1 MKNILIAS
9 LVLFASSAIAAPVGP
24 AGCGL
29 GHQIFKKDNQVL
41 AATTNGT
48 SANQLFGITSGTS
61 GCEQKNGLAKLET
74 FIDNNRVAVAND
86 IARGQ
91 GETLASISLI
101 MDCTSIDEVGG
112 VLKTHYSEVFTSVDV
127 PASQVSS
134 NVQNV
139 LKSNNVQCS
148 SI

>member
-9 LVLFASSAIAAPVGP
+9 LILFGSSVMAQAIGP

-29 GHQIFKKDNQVL
+29 GNQIFKKDNQVL

-48 SANQLFGITSGTS
+48 SLNQMFGITSGTS
-61 GCEQKNGLAKLET
+61 NCAQPNGLAKLET
-74 FIDNNRVAVAND
+74 YIDSNRVALAND

-91 GETLASISLI
+91 GETLAGISLI
-101 MDCTSIDEVGG
+101 MDCQSIDQVGG
-112 VLKTHYSEVFTSVDV
+112 VLKANYSEVFTSADV
-127 PASQVSS
+127 SADQVSS